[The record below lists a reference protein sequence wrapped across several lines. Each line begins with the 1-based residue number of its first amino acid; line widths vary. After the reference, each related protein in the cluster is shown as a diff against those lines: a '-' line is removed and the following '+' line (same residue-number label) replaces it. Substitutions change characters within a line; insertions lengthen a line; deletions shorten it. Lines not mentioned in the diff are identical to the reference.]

1 MYYQNNYGNGERGF
15 ILPFVVGALAGGA
28 AIGITRPRPVVV
40 TSGPGYGYPSYGPYY
55 GPGSGYYNNSYFYY
69 RPF

>member
-1 MYYQNNYGNGERGF
+1 MYYQNNIGERGF
-15 ILPFVVGALAGGA
+15 VLPFVVGALAGGA

-40 TSGPGYGYPSYGPYY
+40 TSGPGYGYPPYGPV
-55 GPGSGYYNNSYFYY
+55 PGYNPYFYY

>member
-1 MYYQNNYGNGERGF
+1 MYYQNNVTDRGF
-15 ILPFVVGALAGGA
+15 VLPFVVGALAGGA

-40 TSGPGYGYPSYGPYY
+40 TSGPGYGYPPYGPYY
-55 GPGSGYYNNSYFYY
+55 GPGYYNNSSVYY